1 MWDWDEAKRQ
11 YNLRKHGIDF
21 AALDGFDW
29 STATHE
35 EDTRTDYG
43 EALIVTTGYI
53 GDRLHI
59 LAWTPR
65 NGRIRIIS
73 LRKANDREQ
82 KAWHSLRAPH

>member
-11 YNLRKHGIDF
+11 TNVHKHGIDF
-21 AALDGFDW
+21 AALVAFDW

-35 EDTRTDYG
+35 ADTRTDYN
-43 EALIVTTGYI
+43 EARIVTTGYI

-65 NGRIRIIS
+65 HGRIRIIS

-82 KAWHSLRAPH
+82 KAWRTFRAPH

>member
-11 YNLRKHGIDF
+11 ANLTKHGLDF
-21 AALDGFDW
+21 AEVAYFDW

-35 EDTRTDYG
+35 ADERSDYG
-43 EALIVTTGYI
+43 EPRIVTTGYI

-65 NGRIRIIS
+65 NGTIRIIS

-82 KAWHSLRAPH
+82 KAWRSLRAPH

>member
-11 YNLRKHGIDF
+11 HNLRKHGIDF

-35 EDTRTDYG
+35 ADTRTDYG
-43 EALIVTTGYI
+43 EARIVTTGYI

-65 NGRIRIIS
+65 HGRIRIIS

-82 KAWHSLRAPH
+82 KAWRSLRAPH